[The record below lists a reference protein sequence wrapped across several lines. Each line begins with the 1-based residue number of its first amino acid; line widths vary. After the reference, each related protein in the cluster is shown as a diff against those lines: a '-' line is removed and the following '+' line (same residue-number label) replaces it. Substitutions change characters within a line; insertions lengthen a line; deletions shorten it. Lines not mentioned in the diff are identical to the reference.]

1 MSDYLKEID
10 RCEVCRTSH
19 LVPTLNLG
27 THPLPDD
34 LVEINDTRNCREY
47 PIEILFCQTCLTAH
61 QRFQV
66 PKQDLFPSTYHYR
79 SRNTADVLDGLEQ
92 LVDAC
97 EGVVGGLQNKAV
109 LDIGCNDGSLLS
121 IFQRVGSRTFGIEPT
136 DASDDAVSRGHTVL
150 KEYLCEDVAHNFV
163 QTHGQPDIIT
173 FTNVFAHIENL
184 AEVLRSLRILSH
196 ANTSI
201 VFENHYLGAI
211 LKTRQFD
218 TFYHEHPRT
227 YSFTSF
233 THIAKSLGMEISN
246 LEFPARYGGNIRVFL
261 TASASSK
268 QATKDRWTKV
278 SEGEKGFGED
288 LLRLSADIETWR
300 AKKLKFIERDVQ
312 QHGKLPAKAFPARA
326 AIPLKI
332 LGLTHE
338 HISAVYEKPGSAK
351 IGHYVPGTRIP
362 ILSDDE
368 FDLNS
373 PRLLNLAW
381 HIASEIN
388 AFMRKRGFQGTI
400 IDIISPEDFS

>member
-1 MSDYLKEID
+1 MSQYLSEIGK
-10 RCEVCRTSH
+10 CEVCGNSH
-19 LVPTLNLG
+19 LVPSLNLG
-27 THPLPDD
+27 SHPLPDD
-34 LVEINDTRNCREY
+34 LVEINDTRICREF
-47 PIEILFCQTCLTAH
+47 PIDILFCPTCLTAH
-61 QRFQV
+61 QHYQV

-79 SRNTADVLDGLEQ
+79 SRNTADVLMGLEQ
-92 LVDAC
+92 LVEAC
-97 EGVVGGLQNKAV
+97 KEVAGSLQGKAV

-121 IFQRVGSRTFGIEPT
+121 IFQRSGAKTFGIEPT
-136 DASDDAVSRGHTVL
+136 DASDDARSQGHTVL
-150 KEYLCEDVAHNFV
+150 KEYVCEDVAHQFIKA
-163 QTHGQPDIIT
+163 HGQADIIT

-184 AEVLRSLRILSH
+184 GEVLRSLKILSH
-196 ANTSI
+196 AKTI
-201 VFENHYLGAI
+201 LVFENHYLGSI

-233 THIAKSLGMEISN
+233 TYIAKSLGMEIAK

-261 TASASSK
+261 SASTSPSK
-268 QATKDRWTKV
+268 ADQDQWAKV
-278 SEGEKGFGED
+278 SEGEKMLGQD
-288 LLRLSADIETWR
+288 LLRLSADIENWR
-300 AKKLKFIERDVQ
+300 MRKLAFIEDTVR

-338 HISAVYEKPGSAK
+338 HISAVFEKPGSAK

-368 FDLNS
+368 FDLGS

-381 HIASEIN
+381 HIAGEIN
-388 AFMRKRGFQGTI
+388 AFMRKRGFQGSI
-400 IDIISPEDFS
+400 IDIIASEDFT